1 MTHQQTFTRPCHVGL
16 SVCFAAATLVAA
28 TLPAQAEAQDRDG
41 AVTAVETMFEGMRS
55 ANSDMVRG
63 VLARDARFAV
73 IDGTNGSAIVS
84 VQSVDGWVDAIGQ
97 SGGDWNE
104 QIYDLD
110 VRVDGDMASIWAPYT
125 FYFQGSVR
133 HCGINSIELL
143 RGADG
148 WKITQVSDTRRTE
161 DCPDPLG
168 P

>member
-1 MTHQQTFTRPCHVGL
+1 MTRRGARLGL
-16 SVCFAAATLVAA
+16 RLCLAVATLMAVAV
-28 TLPAQAEAQDRDG
+28 PPNVQAQDRDG
-41 AVTAVETMFEGMRS
+41 AAAAVERMFEGMRS

-63 VLARDARFAV
+63 VLAPDARFAV
-73 IDGTNGSAIVS
+73 INDTNGSAIVAAES
-84 VQSVDGWVDAIGQ
+84 MDDWVAAIGQ
-97 SGGDWNE
+97 SEGAWNE

-125 FYFQGSVR
+125 FYFQGSLR

-148 WKITQVSDTRRTE
+148 WKITQLSDTRRTE

-168 P
+168 L